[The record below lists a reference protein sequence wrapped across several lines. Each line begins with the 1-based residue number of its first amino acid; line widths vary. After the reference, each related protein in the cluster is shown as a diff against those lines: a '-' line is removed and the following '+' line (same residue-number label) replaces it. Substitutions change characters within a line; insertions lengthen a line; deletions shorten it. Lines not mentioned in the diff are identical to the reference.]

1 MKEVY
6 IIVKWLE
13 IEELFNKD
21 LVSVDELCEKIIELK
36 MENDRLEEKIEDLE
50 NNLKDNYRPID
61 NYSLYGVSEKEFI

>member
-6 IIVKWLE
+6 IIVKGLE
-13 IEELFNKD
+13 VEELFNKD

>member
-6 IIVKWLE
+6 IIVKGLE
-13 IEELFNKD
+13 VEELFNKD

-36 MENDRLEEKIEDLE
+36 MENDRLEERIEDLE

>member
-6 IIVKWLE
+6 IIVKGLE